1 MTATLLFLFLGL
13 VLLYFGAE
21 GLVRGS
27 ASLALRL
34 GIGPLLVGLT
44 VVAFGTSAPEM
55 IVSVK
60 AAYLGQGDISVGNVV
75 GSNICN
81 IGLILGFCALIVPIK
96 VASQI
101 VRVDTPIMIVTTAL
115 AIALLYDGSLTRM
128 EGIIFFL
135 LLVAYVVFSI
145 RLAKKQASDPLA
157 QEFSEEVKISKSGV
171 ALDVVMVIGGLV
183 MLVFG
188 ARFLVDAAIEI
199 AQAFGL
205 SEAVIGLTIV
215 AVGTS
220 LPEFATSLVA
230 AIKKESDIAVGNIV
244 GSNIFNILGILGV
257 SAIITPLSS
266 SGITTLDL
274 GVMAA
279 FALALWGFAA
289 TGQRITRIEGLLMI
303 VAYSVYVAWL
313 VART

>member
-1 MTATLLFLFLGL
+1 MTETLLFLLLGL

-27 ASLALRL
+27 SSLALRL
-34 GIGPLLVGLT
+34 GVGPLLVGLT

-81 IGLILGFCALIVPIK
+81 IGVILAFSALIVPIK

-101 VRVDTPIMIVTTAL
+101 VRIDTPIMIGATAL
-115 AIALLYDGSLTRM
+115 AIGLLYDGALTRT

-135 LLVAYVVFSI
+135 LLVVYIVFSI
-145 RLAKKQASDPLA
+145 RIAKKQAADPLA
-157 QEFSEEVKISKSGV
+157 QEFSEEMKISKSGV
-171 ALDVVMVIGGLV
+171 LLDVLMVIGGLV

-199 AQAFGL
+199 AKTFGL

-215 AVGTS
+215 AIGTS
-220 LPEFATSLVA
+220 LPEFATSLIA
-230 AIKKESDIAVGNIV
+230 AIKKEADIAVGNVV
-244 GSNIFNILGILGV
+244 GSNIFNIFGILGV
-257 SAIITPLSS
+257 SAFITPLSS
-266 SGITTLDL
+266 SGITGIDL
-274 GVMAA
+274 AVMAA
-279 FALALWGFAA
+279 FALALWGFSR
-289 TGQRITRIEGLLMI
+289 TGYRITRPEGLIMLF
-303 VAYSVYVAWL
+303 AYSGYVAWL
-313 VART
+313 ISRT

>member
-1 MTATLLFLFLGL
+1 MITTLLILVLGL

-27 ASLALRL
+27 SSLALRL
-34 GIGPLLVGLT
+34 GVGPLLVGLT
-44 VVAFGTSAPEM
+44 VVAFGTSTPELV
-55 IVSVK
+55 VSLK

-81 IGLILGFCALIVPIK
+81 IGLILGFSALIIPIK

-101 VRVDTPIMIVTTAL
+101 VRVDTPIMIGVTAL
-115 AIALLYDGSLTRM
+115 ALFLLHDGSLSRM
-128 EGIIFFL
+128 EGVILFA
-135 LLVAYVVFSI
+135 LLVGYVLFSI
-145 RLAKKQASDPLA
+145 RLAKNQATDPLA
-157 QEFSEEVKISKSGV
+157 EEFTEEIKVSKWGV
-171 ALDVVMVIGGLV
+171 WQDVAFIAAGLV

-188 ARFLVDAAIEI
+188 ARFLVDAAIDI
-199 AQAFGL
+199 AKSAGL

-230 AIKKESDIAVGNIV
+230 ALKKEADIAVGNVV
-244 GSNIFNILGILGV
+244 GSNIFNILGILGI
-257 SAIITPLSS
+257 SAAVTPLSS
-266 SGITTLDL
+266 TGITGIDL

-279 FALALWGFAA
+279 FAVVLWIFSR
-289 TGQRITRIEGLLMI
+289 TGYRITRGEGFFLLVTYI
-303 VAYSVYVAWL
+303 AYVVWL
-313 VART
+313 VGRV

>member
-1 MTATLLFLFLGL
+1 MTPTLIFLLLGL

-55 IVSVK
+55 MVSVK

-81 IGLILGFCALIVPIK
+81 IGLILGFSALIFPVK

-101 VRVDTPIMIVTTAL
+101 VRIDTPIMIATTVL
-115 AIALLYDGSLTRM
+115 AIVLLYDGSLSRL
-128 EGIIFFL
+128 EGMVFVA
-135 LLVAYVVFSI
+135 LLVIYVGFSI
-145 RLAKKQASDPLA
+145 RLAGKQATDPLA
-157 QEFSEEVKISKSGV
+157 QEFSEEMKISKRGV
-171 ALDVVMVIGGLV
+171 AVDVGMVLGGLV

-199 AQAFGL
+199 AKTFGL

-215 AVGTS
+215 AIGTS

-230 AIKKESDIAVGNIV
+230 AMKKEADIAVGNVV

-257 SAIITPLSS
+257 SAAVTPLSS
-266 SGITTLDL
+266 AGITGIDL
-274 GVMAA
+274 AVMAA
-279 FALALWGFAA
+279 FALVLWVFSASGH
-289 TGQRITRIEGLLMI
+289 RISRIEGTMMI
-303 VAYSVYVAWL
+303 VAYAGYVAWL
-313 VART
+313 VARV

>member
-1 MTATLLFLFLGL
+1 MTGTLLVLLLGL
-13 VLLYFGAE
+13 VLLYLGAE

-34 GIGPLLVGLT
+34 GVGPLLVGLT

-55 IVSVK
+55 MVSVK

-81 IGLILGFCALIVPIK
+81 IGLILGCSALIVPIK

-101 VRVDTPIMIVTTAL
+101 VRIDTPIMIAATAL
-115 AIALLYDGSLTRM
+115 AIGLLYDGSLSRV
-128 EGIIFFL
+128 EGSVFSAL
-135 LLVAYVVFSI
+135 LIVYVVFSI
-145 RLAKKQASDPLA
+145 RLAQREAADPLA
-157 QEFSEEVKISKSGV
+157 REFSEEVKVSRRGV
-171 ALDVVMVIGGLV
+171 VLDVLMVLAGLV

-188 ARFLVDAAIEI
+188 ARFLVDAAMEI
-199 AQAFGL
+199 AKAAGL

-220 LPEFATSLVA
+220 LPEFATSVIA
-230 AIKKESDIAVGNIV
+230 AVKKESDIAVGNIV

-257 SAIITPLSS
+257 SAMITPLGS
-266 SGITTLDL
+266 SGITGVDL

-279 FALALWGFAA
+279 FALALWGFSAS
-289 TGQRITRIEGLLMI
+289 GHRITRTEGLLVI
-303 VAYSVYVAWL
+303 AAYTGFTVWL
-313 VART
+313 VAQA

>member
-1 MTATLLFLFLGL
+1 MTATLLLLLFGL
-13 VLLYFGAE
+13 VLLYLGAE

-34 GIGPLLVGLT
+34 GVGPLLVGLT

-81 IGLILGFCALIVPIK
+81 IGLILGFSALIVPIK

-101 VRVDTPIMIVTTAL
+101 VRIDTPIMIAATAL
-115 AIALLYDGSLTRM
+115 AIALLYDGVLTRT

-135 LLVAYVVFSI
+135 LLLAYVVFSI
-145 RLAKKQASDPLA
+145 RLAKKQTADPLA
-157 QEFSEEVKISKSGV
+157 QEFSEEVKISRSGAV
-171 ALDVVMVIGGLV
+171 LDVLLVTGGLV

-188 ARFLVDAAIEI
+188 ARFLVDAAIDI
-199 AQAFGL
+199 AKAFGL

-215 AVGTS
+215 AIGTS
-220 LPEFATSLVA
+220 LPEFATSLIA
-230 AIKKESDIAVGNIV
+230 AIKRESDIAVGNIV

-257 SAIITPLSS
+257 SAFITPLGA
-266 SGITTLDL
+266 SGITGIDL
-274 GVMAA
+274 GVMAG
-279 FALALWGFAA
+279 FALALWGFSAS
-289 TGQRITRIEGLLMI
+289 GYRITRNEGLVMLF
-303 VAYSVYVAWL
+303 AYAGYVAWL
-313 VART
+313 VARV

>member
-1 MTATLLFLFLGL
+1 MTLTLLLLLVGL
-13 VLLYFGAE
+13 ALLYFGAE

-27 ASLALRL
+27 SSMALRL
-34 GIGPLLVGLT
+34 GVSPLLVGLT

-55 IVSVK
+55 IVSVQ

-81 IGLILGFCALIVPIK
+81 IGLILAFSALIVPIK

-101 VRVDTPIMIVTTAL
+101 VRIDTPIMIGATAL
-115 AIALLYDGSLTRM
+115 AIALLYDGALTRA

-135 LLVAYVVFSI
+135 LLLAYLVFSI
-145 RLAKKQASDPLA
+145 RIAKKQAADPLA
-157 QEFSEEVKISKSGV
+157 QEFSEEVRISKSGV
-171 ALDVVMVIGGLV
+171 AVDVLMVLGGLV

-188 ARFLVDAAIEI
+188 ARFLVDSAIVI
-199 AQAFGL
+199 AKAFGL

-215 AVGTS
+215 AIGTS
-220 LPEFATSLVA
+220 LPEFATSLIA
-230 AIKKESDIAVGNIV
+230 AIKKEADIAVGNVV

-257 SAIITPLSS
+257 SAFITPLSS
-266 SGITTLDL
+266 SGITGVDL

-289 TGQRITRIEGLLMI
+289 TGYRITRLEGFVMLL
-303 VAYSVYVAWL
+303 AYAGFIGWL
-313 VART
+313 VAWV

>member
-1 MTATLLFLFLGL
+1 MTLTLLLLLVGL
-13 VLLYFGAE
+13 ALLYFGAE

-27 ASLALRL
+27 SSMALRL
-34 GIGPLLVGLT
+34 GVSPLLVGLT

-55 IVSVK
+55 IVSVQ

-81 IGLILGFCALIVPIK
+81 IGLILAFSALIVPIK

-101 VRVDTPIMIVTTAL
+101 VRIDTPIMIGTTAL
-115 AIALLYDGSLTRM
+115 AIALLYDGALTRA

-145 RLAKKQASDPLA
+145 RIAKKQAADPLA
-157 QEFSEEVKISKSGV
+157 QEFSEEVRISKSGV
-171 ALDVVMVIGGLV
+171 AVDVLMVLGGLV

-188 ARFLVDAAIEI
+188 ARFLVDSAIVI
-199 AQAFGL
+199 AKAFGL

-215 AVGTS
+215 AIGTS
-220 LPEFATSLVA
+220 LPEFATSLIA
-230 AIKKESDIAVGNIV
+230 AIKKEADIAVGNVV

-257 SAIITPLSS
+257 SAFITPLSS
-266 SGITTLDL
+266 SGITGVDL

-289 TGQRITRIEGLLMI
+289 TGYRITRLEGFVMLL
-303 VAYSVYVAWL
+303 AYAGFIGWL
-313 VART
+313 VAWV

>member
-1 MTATLLFLFLGL
+1 MTATLLFLLLGL

-27 ASLALRL
+27 SSMALRF
-34 GIGPLLVGLT
+34 GVSPLLVGLT

-55 IVSVK
+55 MVSVK

-101 VRVDTPIMIVTTAL
+101 VRIDTPIMIATTAL
-115 AIALLYDGSLTRM
+115 AIALLYDGALSRT

-135 LLVAYVVFSI
+135 LLVVYVVFSI
-145 RLAKKQASDPLA
+145 RLAKKQSADPLA
-157 QEFSEEVKISKSGV
+157 QEFSDEIKIPKTGV
-171 ALDVVMVIGGLV
+171 ALDVLLVIGGLV

-188 ARFLVDAAIEI
+188 ARFLVDSAIVV
-199 AQAFGL
+199 AKAFGL

-230 AIKKESDIAVGNIV
+230 AIKKEADIAVGNVV
-244 GSNIFNILGILGV
+244 GSNIFNILGILGI
-257 SAIITPLSS
+257 SAFITPLSS
-266 SGITTLDL
+266 SGITGIDL
-274 GVMAA
+274 GVMAG
-279 FALALWGFAA
+279 FAIALWGFSAS
-289 TGQRITRIEGLLMI
+289 GHRITRIEGLIMMA
-303 VAYSVYVAWL
+303 AYAAYVWWL
-313 VART
+313 VARV

>member
-1 MTATLLFLFLGL
+1 MTATLLFLLIGL

-27 ASLALRL
+27 SSMALRL
-34 GIGPLLVGLT
+34 GVSPLLVGLT

-81 IGLILGFCALIVPIK
+81 IGLILAFSALIVPIK

-101 VRVDTPIMIVTTAL
+101 VRIDTPIMIGATAL
-115 AIALLYDGSLTRM
+115 AIALLYDGSLTRT

-145 RLAKKQASDPLA
+145 RIAKKQAADPLA
-157 QEFSEEVKISKSGV
+157 QEFSEEMKISKSGV
-171 ALDVVMVIGGLV
+171 ALDVLMVIGGLV

-188 ARFLVDAAIEI
+188 ARFLVDSAIVI
-199 AQAFGL
+199 AKAFGL

-215 AVGTS
+215 AIGTS
-220 LPEFATSLVA
+220 LPEFATSLIA
-230 AIKKESDIAVGNIV
+230 AIKKEADIAVGNVV

-257 SAIITPLSS
+257 SAFITPLSS
-266 SGITTLDL
+266 SGITGIDL
-274 GVMAA
+274 GVMAG
-279 FALALWGFAA
+279 FALALWCFSA
-289 TGQRITRIEGLLMI
+289 TGHRITRLEGLVMLL
-303 VAYSVYVAWL
+303 AYAGYVWWL
-313 VART
+313 VARV

>member
-1 MTATLLFLFLGL
+1 MTITIAILILGL

-27 ASLALRL
+27 SSLALRL
-34 GIGPLLVGLT
+34 GVGPLLVGLT

-81 IGLILGFCALIVPIK
+81 IGLILAFSAIIVPIK

-101 VRVDTPIMIVTTAL
+101 VRVDTPIMIGATAL
-115 AIALLYDGSLTRM
+115 AMALLYDGSITRA
-128 EGIIFFL
+128 EGILFFL
-135 LLVAYVVFSI
+135 LLIAYIVFSI
-145 RLAKKQASDPLA
+145 RLAKKQAADPLA
-157 QEFSEEVKISKSGV
+157 QEFSEEVKISKTGV
-171 ALDVVMVIGGLV
+171 ALDVLMVVGGLV

-188 ARFLVDAAIEI
+188 ARFLVDSAIVI
-199 AQAFGL
+199 AKAFGL

-215 AVGTS
+215 AIGTS
-220 LPEFATSLVA
+220 LPEFATSLIA
-230 AIKKESDIAVGNIV
+230 AIKKEADIAVGNVV

-257 SAIITPLSS
+257 SAFITPLSS
-266 SGITTLDL
+266 SGITGIDL
-274 GVMAA
+274 GVMAV
-279 FALALWGFAA
+279 FALALWGFSS
-289 TGQRITRIEGLLMI
+289 TGHRISRIEGSIMVL
-303 VAYSVYVAWL
+303 AYTVYIFWL
-313 VART
+313 VARS

>member
-1 MTATLLFLFLGL
+1 MTATLLFLLLGL

-27 ASLALRL
+27 SSMALRL
-34 GIGPLLVGLT
+34 GVSPLLVGLT

-55 IVSVK
+55 MVSVK

-101 VRVDTPIMIVTTAL
+101 VRIDTPIMIATTAL
-115 AIALLYDGSLTRM
+115 AIALLYDGALSRA
-128 EGIIFFL
+128 EGIILFL

-145 RLAKKQASDPLA
+145 RLAKKQKADSLA
-157 QEFSEEVKISKSGV
+157 QEFSDEIKIPKTGV
-171 ALDVVMVIGGLV
+171 ALDVLLVIGGLV

-188 ARFLVDAAIEI
+188 ARFLVDSAIVV
-199 AQAFGL
+199 AKAFGL

-215 AVGTS
+215 AIGTS
-220 LPEFATSLVA
+220 LPEFATSLIA
-230 AIKKESDIAVGNIV
+230 AIKKEADIAVGNVV
-244 GSNIFNILGILGV
+244 GSNIFNILGILGI
-257 SAIITPLSS
+257 SAFITPLSS
-266 SGITTLDL
+266 SGITGIDL
-274 GVMAA
+274 GVMAG
-279 FALALWGFAA
+279 FAIALWGFSAS
-289 TGQRITRIEGLLMI
+289 GHRITRIEGLIMMA
-303 VAYSVYVAWL
+303 AYAAYVWWL
-313 VART
+313 VARV

>member
-1 MTATLLFLFLGL
+1 MTLTLLLLLVGL
-13 VLLYFGAE
+13 ALLYFGAE

-27 ASLALRL
+27 SSMALRL
-34 GIGPLLVGLT
+34 GVSPLLVGLT

-81 IGLILGFCALIVPIK
+81 IGLILAFSALIVPIK

-101 VRVDTPIMIVTTAL
+101 VRIDTPIMIGATAL
-115 AIALLYDGSLTRM
+115 AIALLYDGSLSRA
-128 EGIIFFL
+128 EGIFFIL
-135 LLVAYVVFSI
+135 LLIAYIIFSI
-145 RLAKKQASDPLA
+145 RLAKRQAADPLA
-157 QEFSEEVKISKSGV
+157 EEFSEEMRISKSGV
-171 ALDVVMVIGGLV
+171 ALDVLMVIGGLV

-188 ARFLVDAAIEI
+188 ARFLVDSAIVI
-199 AQAFGL
+199 AKAFGL

-215 AVGTS
+215 AIGTS
-220 LPEFATSLVA
+220 LPEFATSLIA
-230 AIKKESDIAVGNIV
+230 AIKKEADIAVGNVV

-257 SAIITPLSS
+257 SAFITPLSS
-266 SGITTLDL
+266 SGITGIDL

-279 FALALWGFAA
+279 FALALWGFSA
-289 TGQRITRIEGLLMI
+289 TGHRITRLEGLVMLL
-303 VAYSVYVAWL
+303 AYAGFVGWL
-313 VART
+313 VAWV

>member
-1 MTATLLFLFLGL
+1 MTITIAILVLGL

-27 ASLALRL
+27 SSLALRL
-34 GIGPLLVGLT
+34 GVGPLLVGLT
-44 VVAFGTSAPEM
+44 VVAFGTSTPELV
-55 IVSVK
+55 VSLK

-81 IGLILGFCALIVPIK
+81 IGLILGFSALIIPIG

-101 VRVDTPIMIVTTAL
+101 VRIDTPIMIGVTAL
-115 AIALLYDGSLTRM
+115 ALFLLHDGSLSRV
-128 EGIIFFL
+128 EGIVLFA
-135 LLVAYVVFSI
+135 LLVVYVLFSI
-145 RLAKKQASDPLA
+145 RLAKKQAADPLA
-157 QEFSEEVKISKSGV
+157 GEFTEEIKISKWGV
-171 ALDVVMVIGGLV
+171 WQDIAFIVAGLV

-188 ARFLVDAAIEI
+188 ARFLVDAAIDI
-199 AQAFGL
+199 AKAAGL

-230 AIKKESDIAVGNIV
+230 ALKKEADIAVGNVV
-244 GSNIFNILGILGV
+244 GSNIFNILGILGI
-257 SAIITPLSS
+257 SAAVTPLSS
-266 SGITTLDL
+266 SGITGIDL

-279 FALALWGFAA
+279 FALVLWIFSR
-289 TGQRITRIEGLLMI
+289 TGYRIARPEGLVML
-303 VAYSVYVAWL
+303 VAYAGYVAWL
-313 VART
+313 VMRV

>member
-1 MTATLLFLFLGL
+1 MTTTLLFLLLGL

-27 ASLALRL
+27 SSLALRL
-34 GIGPLLVGLT
+34 GVGPLLVGLT

-55 IVSVK
+55 MVSVK

-81 IGLILGFCALIVPIK
+81 IGLILGFCAILVPIK

-101 VRVDTPIMIVTTAL
+101 VRIDTPIMIAATAL
-115 AIALLYDGSLTRM
+115 AIAVLYDGSLSRM

-135 LLVAYVVFSI
+135 LLVVYVIFSI
-145 RLAKKQASDPLA
+145 RLAKKQATDPLA
-157 QEFSEEVKISKSGV
+157 QEFAEEVKMSKRGV
-171 ALDVVMVIGGLV
+171 ALDVLMVIGGLV

-199 AQAFGL
+199 AKAFGL

-220 LPEFATSLVA
+220 LPELATSLVA
-230 AIKKESDIAVGNIV
+230 AIKKEADIAVGNVV
-244 GSNIFNILGILGV
+244 GSNIFNIFGILGV
-257 SAIITPLSS
+257 SAMITPLSS
-266 SGITTLDL
+266 SGISGVDL
-274 GVMAA
+274 AVMAV
-279 FALALWGFAA
+279 FALALLGFSA
-289 TGQRITRIEGLLMI
+289 TGHRITRTEGLIML
-303 VAYSVYVAWL
+303 VPYAGYVTWL
-313 VART
+313 VARA

>member
-1 MTATLLFLFLGL
+1 MTLTLIFLLLGL

-55 IVSVK
+55 MVSVK

-81 IGLILGFCALIVPIK
+81 IGLILGFSALIFPVK

-101 VRVDTPIMIVTTAL
+101 VRIDTPIMIATTVL
-115 AIALLYDGSLTRM
+115 AIVLLYDGSLSRL
-128 EGIIFFL
+128 EGTVFVA
-135 LLVAYVVFSI
+135 LLVIYVGFSI
-145 RLAKKQASDPLA
+145 RLAGKQATDPLA
-157 QEFSEEVKISKSGV
+157 QEFSEEMKISKRGV
-171 ALDVVMVIGGLV
+171 AVDVGMVLGGLV

-199 AQAFGL
+199 AKTFGL

-215 AVGTS
+215 AIGTS

-230 AIKKESDIAVGNIV
+230 AMKKEADIAVGNVV

-257 SAIITPLSS
+257 SAAVTPLSS
-266 SGITTLDL
+266 AGITGIDL
-274 GVMAA
+274 AVMAA
-279 FALALWGFAA
+279 FALVLWVFSASGH
-289 TGQRITRIEGLLMI
+289 RISRIEGTMMI
-303 VAYSVYVAWL
+303 VAYAGYVAWL
-313 VART
+313 VARV

>member
-1 MTATLLFLFLGL
+1 MTLTLLLLLVGL
-13 VLLYFGAE
+13 ALLYFGAE

-27 ASLALRL
+27 SSMALRL
-34 GIGPLLVGLT
+34 GVSPLLVGLT

-55 IVSVK
+55 IVSIQ

-81 IGLILGFCALIVPIK
+81 IGLILAFSALIVPIK

-101 VRVDTPIMIVTTAL
+101 VRIDTPIMIGTTAL
-115 AIALLYDGSLTRM
+115 AIALLYDGALTRA

-145 RLAKKQASDPLA
+145 RIAKKQAADPLA
-157 QEFSEEVKISKSGV
+157 QEFSEEVRISKSGV
-171 ALDVVMVIGGLV
+171 AVDVLMVLGGLV

-188 ARFLVDAAIEI
+188 ARFLVDSAIVI
-199 AQAFGL
+199 AKAFGL

-215 AVGTS
+215 AIGTS
-220 LPEFATSLVA
+220 LPEFATSLIA
-230 AIKKESDIAVGNIV
+230 AIKKEADIAVGNVV

-257 SAIITPLSS
+257 SAFITPLSS
-266 SGITTLDL
+266 SGITGVDL

-289 TGQRITRIEGLLMI
+289 TGYRITRLEGFVMLL
-303 VAYSVYVAWL
+303 AYAGFIGWL
-313 VART
+313 VAWV